1 MLLTSVPRGTFDVL
15 PKEVGWWH
23 HIGDMARRICDQ
35 YRYEEIITPIFEHT
49 ELFVR
54 TTGETSDIVMRE
66 MYTFDDR
73 SERSLTL
80 RPEGTPGAGR
90 AYLEH
95 KLFLEKSPTRLY
107 YFGPM
112 FRYERPQAGR
122 QRQFNQFGVEVFGAA
137 SYLADAEVIAL
148 GMDFLSSLGLSLKSI
163 QVQINSIGC
172 DECRPRYRDELVS
185 YFRTRT
191 GDLCD
196 DCRRRLERN
205 PLRILDCKN
214 EQCRAVAKGAPV
226 TLDYLCPA
234 CSTHFEALLEVLRSQ
249 GFAFE
254 INTSLV
260 RGLDYYTRT
269 VFEFIYSGLGSQ
281 NAVLAGGRYDGL
293 IGSLGGDPAP
303 AVGWAMG
310 IERLV
315 MTLEREG
322 IKLPEDARPKVYVV
336 ASEKTS
342 TQGFDVAR
350 RLRQDGLRVE
360 TDLLSRGF
368 KAQMKQADKAGAAWA
383 VFVGED
389 EIANNMA
396 TVRDMVGGA
405 QQQVEFDRVAEFIKS
420 GGAGR
425 GVENGR

>member
-23 HIGDMARRICDQ
+23 HIRDMAGRTCDQ
-35 YRYEEIITPIFEHT
+35 YGYEEIVTPIFEHT

-148 GMDFLSSLGLSLKSI
+148 GMDFLSSLGLKSLG
-163 QVQINSIGC
+163 VQLNSIGC

-191 GDLCD
+191 ADLCD
-196 DCRRRLERN
+196 DCRRRLESN

-214 EQCRAVAKGAPV
+214 EQCRAVAKGAPI

-234 CSTHFEALLEVLRSQ
+234 CSAHFEALLQVLRAQ
-249 GFAFE
+249 GLAFE

-293 IGSLGGDPAP
+293 IESLGGDPSP

-322 IKLPEDARPKVYVV
+322 IRLPEDPRPKVYVV
-336 ASEKTS
+336 ASQDTS

-350 RLRQDGLRVE
+350 RLRQTGLRVE
-360 TDLLSRGF
+360 MDLLSRGF
-368 KAQMKQADKAGAAWA
+368 KAQMKQADRAGAAWA

-389 EIANNMA
+389 EIAKNMA

-420 GGAGR
+420 SGAGR
-425 GVENGR
+425 SVENGR